1 MLFRSVSQSRYKQAK
16 KHLGG
21 VFNRERDEILAQIIA
36 SVIDPFPLEW
46 FEGIVTRAQAG
57 SPADKAATCR
67 IEGSSVEQLVDYLCG
82 FLLFVLV
89 YLTAVG
95 FAIEHLMLG
104 LEAVVLFVG
113 W

>member
-1 MLFRSVSQSRYKQAK
+1 MNWEYQTRICT
-16 KHLGG
+16 
-21 VFNRERDEILAQIIA
+21 EIIIVKVD
-36 SVIDPFPLEW
+36 SLE
-46 FEGIVTRAQAG
+46 V
-57 SPADKAATCR
+57 
-67 IEGSSVEQLVDYLCG
+67 VDYLCG